1 MHRQVRVGSQAVLES
16 AEDVGL
22 LDITSVIL
30 LFNNLIDAGL
40 PTVLNNLLCSAVKEA
55 VLY

>member
-1 MHRQVRVGSQAVLES
+1 MFKQVRVGSQAVLES